1 MDRMEQ
7 DIVCAFVA
15 ADCSLSDE
23 DVCEDISECVHAEC
37 AAFFGREQAR
47 QHGVHVEKV
56 VHSFRPK
63 SELERSNVGS
73 ISSMRRGI
81 RRAGPVDGKATGL
94 VIKPARILLEIG
106 QYLAARRGRG
116 VPTGAEAC
124 RKRTKS
130 TRRAR
135 INRKVQGNAHPS
147 GRERN
152 SIAKLALRK
161 T

>member
-1 MDRMEQ
+1 MSDDAAYWCHSCVPDGEFGDVVDSMEQ

-63 SELERSNVGS
+63 SEL
-73 ISSMRRGI
+73 
-81 RRAGPVDGKATGL
+81 
-94 VIKPARILLEIG
+94 
-106 QYLAARRGRG
+106 
-116 VPTGAEAC
+116 
-124 RKRTKS
+124 
-130 TRRAR
+130 
-135 INRKVQGNAHPS
+135 GN
-147 GRERN
+147 
-152 SIAKLALRK
+152 
-161 T
+161 